1 MMQKGSEPARG
12 VAGGWLLGS
21 RPLSLPNWSPP
32 WCRLFSF
39 PLLQALL
46 HQQTHNRKQVPMHR
60 TNTSCSSCSTNSS
73 KSRKATERST
83 WHPLPMKAN
92 KLLTAGYPP
101 PLYLHCADVPHLS
114 IPVKQIRINNGDNL
128 STWQRVG
135 GDV

>member
-1 MMQKGSEPARG
+1 MMQKGSELARG

-21 RPLSLPNWSPP
+21 RPLPLPNWSPP

-46 HQQTHNRKQVPMHR
+46 RQQTHNRKQVPMHR
-60 TNTSCSSCSTNSS
+60 TNIVFKCRHRCSKQERRRRCASS

-92 KLLTAGYPP
+92 KLLTAGSRLP
-101 PLYLHCADVPHLS
+101 PLS
-114 IPVKQIRINNGDNL
+114 IYTVLMCHISVFQSNK
-128 STWQRVG
+128 
-135 GDV
+135 